1 MSENV
6 FLATTEADYGA
17 FGGLAREYVEWCRAR
32 FAQDSWMIEQALSH
46 QSLDRELEALATRYG
61 PPSGRAFLAR
71 RDTEIVGC
79 GAYRRR
85 SDEFCEM
92 KRLFVPD
99 RFRGHGTGRKL
110 CEAIIASAREERF
123 KLMRLDTAAQMTE
136 AVALYEAIGF
146 RRCAPYNEYPE
157 RLMPHM
163 VFMEL
168 NLETFDK

>member
-1 MSENV
+1 MSESV

-17 FGGLAREYVEWCRAR
+17 FRALVREYVEWCRAR
-32 FAQDSWMIEQALSH
+32 FAHNSWMIEQALSH
-46 QSLDRELEALATRYG
+46 QSLDRELGTLATRYG

-85 SDEFCEM
+85 SDDFCEM

-110 CEAIIASAREERF
+110 CEAIFASAKADGF
-123 KLMRLDTAAQMTE
+123 KTMRLDTADQMSE

-146 RRCAPYNEYPE
+146 KRCAPYNEYPE

-163 VFMEL
+163 VFMEMAL
-168 NLETFDK
+168 DKV